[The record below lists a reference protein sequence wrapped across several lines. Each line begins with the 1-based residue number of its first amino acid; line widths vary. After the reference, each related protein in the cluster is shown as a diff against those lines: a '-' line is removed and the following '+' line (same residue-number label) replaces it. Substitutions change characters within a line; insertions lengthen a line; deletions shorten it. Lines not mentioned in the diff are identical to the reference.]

1 MHVTTPTTREVT
13 VVPPELGLD
22 VAYRIMQRKR
32 IRHLPVAA
40 GGELLGMLSD
50 RDVLTHA
57 RLSDDGALIV
67 PAISCGVAM
76 TPSPATCDADA
87 TVDQVVRVMTE
98 RKICRAP
105 SRRAVGAARRVGHFD
120 RPVAAPAQSA
130 RGPAAALPVRAR
142 GAPGR
147 AARRGLSRG
156 CAAGGRRRFA
166 VDRGRLGRHRQRWG
180 GGSQR
185 SGPRDRVHALR
196 VRPGRE
202 RLGPSPSGR
211 ARRPAPLREGRRL
224 ALHRRSP
231 DVARQPLDS
240 PPHEQDARPSG
251 RRR

>member
-1 MHVTTPTTREVT
+1 MHVTTPMTREVT

-98 RKICRAP
+98 RKI
-105 SRRAVGAARRVGHFD
+105 D
-120 RPVAAPAQSA
+120 
-130 RGPAAALPVRAR
+130 ALPVVA
-142 GAPGR
+142 
-147 AARRGLSRG
+147 
-156 CAAGGRRRFA
+156 
-166 VDRGRLGRHRQRWG
+166 
-180 GGSQR
+180 
-185 SGPRDRVHALR
+185 
-196 VRPGRE
+196 
-202 RLGPSPSGR
+202 PSGR
-211 ARRPAPLREGRRL
+211 LVGLVTSTDLLLLLLNPPEA
-224 ALHRRSP
+224 
-231 DVARQPLDS
+231 QPL
-240 PPHEQDARPSG
+240 PYRFELEELQEEPRAEA
-251 RRR
+251 